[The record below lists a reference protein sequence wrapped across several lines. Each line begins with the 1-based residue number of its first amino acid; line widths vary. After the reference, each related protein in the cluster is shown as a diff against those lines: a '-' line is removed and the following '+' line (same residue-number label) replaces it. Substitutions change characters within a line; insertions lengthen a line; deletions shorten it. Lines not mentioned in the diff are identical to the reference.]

1 MLGEWSTRGIAL
13 FAFVVAILALAVP
26 VIVYVVTRP
35 RLRLSVSNA
44 EVGTERVAEPQR
56 GVEGTAT
63 FTSVEIVAHND
74 GGRTAVIENWG
85 VARYPGTDRQ
95 NLWQDVPDDFPR
107 RLGVQPHDS
116 RAWRAKLLSPG
127 RLNVPAEEAWSD
139 VDITVDYRPFFFS
152 EPRAISHHGKLGV
165 WRAAAGGS
173 GREMP

>member
-116 RAWRAKLLSPG
+116 RAWRASS
-127 RLNVPAEEAWSD
+127 R
-139 VDITVDYRPFFFS
+139 R
-152 EPRAISHHGKLGV
+152 
-165 WRAAAGGS
+165 RAAASGDESSRSRAMMISSASLGS
-173 GREMP
+173 PARLS